1 MKQTWNEFW
10 QARNPRERAILS
22 YGGVF
27 LLLAMLYGLAWL
39 PISEGRKKLS
49 ANLPQLR
56 ADVAQMR
63 TNAQE
68 ITDLQANGPRPPGT
82 GAASADVRQAAES
95 GLQGANI
102 RDKVSAIDRVDAQR
116 VRITLNGTP
125 FDVLLMFLGDM
136 QSQRRL
142 RVETLQIQATEA
154 GRVKGSVTLV
164 APGGKP

>member
-10 QARNPRERAILS
+10 QARSPRERVILS

-27 LLLAMLYGLAWL
+27 LLLTLLYGLAWL

-63 TNAQE
+63 THAQE
-68 ITDLQANGPRPPGT
+68 ITGLQAKP
-82 GAASADVRQAAES
+82 GAASGEPRQAAES
-95 GLQGANI
+95 GLQSAKL

-116 VRITLNGTP
+116 VRITLNGMP
-125 FDVLLMFLGDM
+125 FDALLMFLGDM
-136 QSQRRL
+136 QSQQRL
-142 RVETLQIQATEA
+142 RVETLQIQAADA
-154 GRVKGSVTLV
+154 GRVKGAFTLV
-164 APGGKP
+164 GPGGNP